1 MADQPAMGLRTVTRK
16 EEGLHGVDIA
26 YGVSGDFGTQK
37 KGEVVYC
44 SDEKTFWEAYMSAI
58 NIGGVQ
64 VKLGTDTP
72 PLPEVLARKLLEQ
85 DDEYIRMKMF
95 LEWVRDV
102 ATPEQLVVLS
112 RKMQALK

>member
-1 MADQPAMGLRTVTRK
+1 MPDQPPMGLSTRTRN

-26 YGVSGDFGTQK
+26 YGVSGNLGSQK
-37 KGEVVYC
+37 QGEVVYC
-44 SDEKTFWEAYMSAI
+44 PDEKTFWDTYMSAI
-58 NIGGVQ
+58 NVGGVQ

-85 DDEYIRMKMF
+85 DDEYTRMKMF
-95 LEWVRDV
+95 LEWVKDA
-102 ATPEQLVVLS
+102 ATPEELVALS